1 MSFFNNAKICEVVL
15 GSNAEVA
22 SSQSKTLGSPA
33 KALVNGTLEGKKV
46 AVVLNPD
53 EETGSTYS
61 SEFIDSIAKKS
72 DYALI
77 FEGSEEID
85 NFTEARKGI
94 SHIDIFLK
102 DRELMQASVLR
113 KVVLLLTLWQTVFKE
128 LML

>member
-72 DYALI
+72 DYAFI

-102 DRELMQASVLR
+102 GRELMQASVLR